1 MATQASQEVSDV
13 QNLRADLEN
22 FEAVEI
28 ANMCNGQLGV
38 VIDKN
43 VEGAYET
50 KDVVLDIMREEA
62 GFIRSYSTRGTCEL
76 YQTLWFEQIE

>member
-1 MATQASQEVSDV
+1 MATQASQQGADV
-13 QNLRADLEN
+13 KNLRADLES

-43 VEGAYET
+43 VKGAYET
-50 KDVVLDIMREEA
+50 KDVVLDIMREEP
-62 GFIRSYSTRGTCEL
+62 GFIRSYSNRGTCEL
-76 YQTLWFEQIE
+76 YQTLWFEQI